1 MHEVVSCGSPTC
13 CLTNSRIPSSGSW
26 NKDAPRSSVRWRR
39 RNEQQEN
46 IILSC
51 SSQTTWST
59 KNSST
64 GAARVHSESGSR
76 PSFGAKCRAVRSRLS
91 TSRVRPVGH
100 EPARRILG
108 HAAHG
113 PEVNRPTEGILHDIF
128 NHAAPSDPRT
138 QGCARLRDRGGTT
151 SSNRTQA
158 AEDSRGT
165 TARGF
170 PERIQSSDRTLR
182 VTFRLTS
189 FQDANFNR
197 RLETP

>member
-51 SSQTTWST
+51 SSQTTWSA
-59 KNSST
+59 KDSST

-91 TSRVRPVGH
+91 TSRVRPVVMSQ
-100 EPARRILG
+100 PAG
-108 HAAHG
+108 FSG
-113 PEVNRPTEGILHDIF
+113 T
-128 NHAAPSDPRT
+128 PRT
-138 QGCARLRDRGGTT
+138 AQRSTARQKASCTTSSTTQLRAIAGRKDVLGSERGGTT

-170 PERIQSSDRTLR
+170 AERIQSSDRTLR

-189 FQDANFNR
+189 FQDDNFNR